1 MEADKCPHKWVSM
14 QALCR
19 VLRRATFAVAENSQ
33 LWLKRLKL
41 VRQDAKWGN
50 ELIAALNKYKEAQQ

>member
-1 MEADKCPHKWVSM
+1 MAGEPPTPPTPPTEPVTPEESPPP
-14 QALCR
+14 
-19 VLRRATFAVAENSQ
+19 SPSP
-33 LWLKRLKL
+33 KRFKL